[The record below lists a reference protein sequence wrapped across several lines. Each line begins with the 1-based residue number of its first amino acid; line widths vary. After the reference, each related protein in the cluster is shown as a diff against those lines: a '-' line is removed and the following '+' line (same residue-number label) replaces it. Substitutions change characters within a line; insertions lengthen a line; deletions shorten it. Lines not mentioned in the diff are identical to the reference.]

1 MRLEKKLLK
10 EFDFFCLI
18 HGHNHRFSYQNTST
32 PEINFRIRR
41 ISVPTLS
48 DRNKRWERGYLI
60 WNLLP
65 KGQQEE
71 PRLCVLKDDES
82 EDAIEGA
89 EDNNKD
95 KPDENAIIRALLTKW
110 KEERVH
116 DERH

>member
-10 EFDFFCLI
+10 EFDFYCLI

-65 KGQQEE
+65 NGQQEE

-82 EDAIEGA
+82 EEAVEGT
-89 EDNNKD
+89 EDNQD

-110 KEERVH
+110 KEERGH
-116 DERH
+116 EERY